1 VSNTDIPGAPNDV
14 QLIDNAFANHHVL
27 NPITHMRSRVMSNF
41 LKTAV
46 LSCALFAVLSAD
58 PAAAV
63 DDRYNPHKYE
73 KGGFAAARN
82 STYLKECG
90 DCHFT
95 YLPGMLPA
103 RSWQALMAKA
113 NDHFGESLF
122 LAPKVAREIEQ
133 YLVSNAADKSE
144 YLGAQAIL
152 YRLRADAAPLR
163 ITSLP
168 TFRAKHFMA
177 AYVKKATPRVN
188 TSRNFPPAAIR
199 VLMNC
204 SDCHEKARTGSFAYE
219 EILVPGITKV
229 VKPGGLF

>member
-1 VSNTDIPGAPNDV
+1 MPK
-14 QLIDNAFANHHVL
+14 
-27 NPITHMRSRVMSNF
+27 F
-41 LKTAV
+41 LKIAA
-46 LSCALFAVLSAD
+46 LSGAICGLLGAG

-63 DDRYNPHKYE
+63 DDRFNPHKYE
-73 KGGFAAARN
+73 KGGFAPAGN

-113 NDHFGESLF
+113 NNEHFGESLL
-122 LAPKVAREIEQ
+122 LAPNVAREIEQ
-133 YLVSNAADKSE
+133 YLMSNAADKSE
-144 YLGAQAIL
+144 HLGAQAIL
-152 YRLRADAAPLR
+152 YRLRDDAAPLR

-177 AYVKKATPRVN
+177 AYVKKTTPRVN
-188 TSRNFPPAAIR
+188 TSKNFPPAAVK

-204 SDCHEKARTGSFAYE
+204 NDCHERAGTGSFAYE
-219 EILVPGITKV
+219 EILVPGVTKV
-229 VKPGGLF
+229 VKPGGQF